1 MVQYCRPTTVGDA
14 VQVLA
19 DADGAGRVLVG
30 GTDLLVGVRRRPLA
44 PLVLVDLKA
53 ANDLPPPIE
62 VADTSVRFGPT
73 ATMASLAADA
83 RLGAWYPA
91 LIAASRVVGSI
102 AIRNRATLIGNIC
115 NASPAADTAPALLLY
130 GATVTIVGPGGERT
144 MALDQF
150 FIGPGTTACGPDELV
165 LAVEVPLPT
174 DGLRSGFERLTRRR
188 GVDLATV
195 SAAAAIDGDGAVT
208 LGLGAVGPTP
218 LLTATSAPI
227 DPADETAVAA
237 VVEELIAVATPISD
251 VRAGRDYRLAM
262 TAVLAG
268 RAVRRAAG
276 VDREG
281 DR

>member
-1 MVQYCRPTTVGDA
+1 ADDLPPA
-14 VQVLA
+14 VQVGERA
-19 DADGAGRVLVG
+19 
-30 GTDLLVGVRRRPLA
+30 
-44 PLVLVDLKA
+44 
-53 ANDLPPPIE
+53 
-62 VADTSVRFGPT
+62 VRFGPT
-73 ATMASLAADA
+73 ATMTDLSDDA
-83 RLGAWYPA
+83 RLAGWFGA
-91 LIAASRVVGSI
+91 LVAASKVVGSV
-102 AIRNRATLIGNIC
+102 AIRNRASLIGNVC
-115 NASPAADTAPALLLY
+115 NASPAADTAPALLVH

>member
-130 GATVTIVGPGGERT
+130 GATVTIVGPGGERRVDL
-144 MALDQF
+144 ADF
-150 FIGPGTTACGPDELV
+150 FQGPGTTTCGPDELV
-165 LAVEVPLPT
+165 LRLELPIPPP
-174 DGLRSGFERLTRRR
+174 GHRSGFQRLTRRR

-195 SAAAAIDGDGAVT
+195 SAAAAVSADGRID

-218 LLTATSAPI
+218 LLARSTAAI
-227 DPADETAVAA
+227 DTTDRGAVERR
-237 VVEELIAVATPISD
+237 VDELIAVATPISD

-262 TAVLAG
+262 TRVLSL
-268 RAVRRAAG
+268 RAIDDALTT
-276 VDREG
+276 EG
-281 DR
+281 ADG